1 MTNTKGNEHPAC
13 GCRSC
18 RRGAGSKWGQYMHT
32 TVNRAI
38 RRRNRAA
45 LKAVIQTSDIDS
57 HMALVAST
65 PYTD

>member
-18 RRGAGSKWGQYMHT
+18 RRGAGSNWGKHIHT

-45 LKAVIQTSDIDS
+45 LKGIKDIDTY
-57 HMALVAST
+57 MARVVST